1 MKKLKKSTP
10 VIQEEE
16 LIEWN
21 RYKRYLELIS
31 KDNERRFS
39 KGEIVASIRGRN
51 FGDLIRYDKKPQL
64 SNSKVFDIR
73 KKPKKIKKADIEI
86 ENGSFQNNELEGF
99 SDC

>member
-21 RYKRYLELIS
+21 RYKRYLELIL

-39 KGEIVASIRGRN
+39 KGEIVASIRSRN
-51 FGDLIRYDKKPQL
+51 IGDLIRYDKISQL
-64 SNSKVFDIR
+64 SNTKVLDIR
-73 KKPKKIKKADIEI
+73 KKPKKIKKAYIE
-86 ENGSFQNNELEGF
+86 L
-99 SDC
+99 

>member
-21 RYKRYLELIS
+21 RYKRYLELIL

-39 KGEIVASIRGRN
+39 KGEIVASIRSRN
-51 FGDLIRYDKKPQL
+51 IGDLIRYDKISQL
-64 SNSKVFDIR
+64 SNTKVFDIQ
-73 KKPKKIKKADIEI
+73 KKPKKVKKAYIE
-86 ENGSFQNNELEGF
+86 L
-99 SDC
+99 

>member
-21 RYKRYLELIS
+21 RYKRYLELIL

-39 KGEIVASIRGRN
+39 KGEIVASIRSRN
-51 FGDLIRYDKKPQL
+51 IRDLIRYDKISQL
-64 SNSKVFDIR
+64 SNTKVLDIR
-73 KKPKKIKKADIEI
+73 KKPKKIKRAY
-86 ENGSFQNNELEGF
+86 FEL
-99 SDC
+99 

>member
-21 RYKRYLELIS
+21 RYKRYLELIL

-39 KGEIVASIRGRN
+39 KGEIVASIRSRN
-51 FGDLIRYDKKPQL
+51 IGDLIRYDKILQL
-64 SNSKVFDIR
+64 SNTKVFDIR
-73 KKPKKIKKADIEI
+73 KKPKKIKKAYIE
-86 ENGSFQNNELEGF
+86 L
-99 SDC
+99 

>member
-21 RYKRYLELIS
+21 RNKRYLELIL

-39 KGEIVASIRGRN
+39 KGEIVASIRSRN
-51 FGDLIRYDKKPQL
+51 IGDLIRYDKISQL
-64 SNSKVFDIR
+64 FNTKVFDIR
-73 KKPKKIKKADIEI
+73 KKPKKIKKAYIE
-86 ENGSFQNNELEGF
+86 L
-99 SDC
+99 

>member
-1 MKKLKKSTP
+1 LKIFTEGESFFKMKKLKKSTP

-39 KGEIVASIRGRN
+39 EGEIVASIRGRN
-51 FGDLIRYDKKPQL
+51 FGDLIRYDNKPQL
-64 SNSKVFDIR
+64 SNPKVSYIR
-73 KKPKKIKKADIEI
+73 KKPQKI
-86 ENGSFQNNELEGF
+86 
-99 SDC
+99 

>member
-21 RYKRYLELIS
+21 RYKRYWELIS
-31 KDNERRFS
+31 KNNERRFS

-51 FGDLIRYDKKPQL
+51 FGDLIWYDNKPQL
-64 SNSKVFDIR
+64 SNSKVSDIR
-73 KKPKKIKKADIEI
+73 KKPKKIKKTDIEI
-86 ENGSFQNNELEGF
+86 ENGS
-99 SDC
+99 S

>member
-21 RYKRYLELIS
+21 RYKRYLELIL

-39 KGEIVASIRGRN
+39 KGEIVASIRSRN
-51 FGDLIRYDKKPQL
+51 IGDLIR
-64 SNSKVFDIR
+64 
-73 KKPKKIKKADIEI
+73 
-86 ENGSFQNNELEGF
+86 
-99 SDC
+99 

>member
-21 RYKRYLELIS
+21 RYKRYLELIL

-39 KGEIVASIRGRN
+39 KGEIVASIRSRN
-51 FGDLIRYDKKPQL
+51 IGDLIRYDKISQL
-64 SNSKVFDIR
+64 SNTKVFDIL
-73 KKPKKIKKADIEI
+73 KIPQKIKKAYIE
-86 ENGSFQNNELEGF
+86 L
-99 SDC
+99 

>member
-21 RYKRYLELIS
+21 RYKRYLELIL

-39 KGEIVASIRGRN
+39 KGEIVASIRSRN
-51 FGDLIRYDKKPQL
+51 IGDLIRYDKILQL
-64 SNSKVFDIR
+64 SNKKVFDIR
-73 KKPKKIKKADIEI
+73 KKPKKIKKVYIE
-86 ENGSFQNNELEGF
+86 L
-99 SDC
+99 

>member
-21 RYKRYLELIS
+21 RYKRYLELIL

-39 KGEIVASIRGRN
+39 KGEIVASIRSRN
-51 FGDLIRYDKKPQL
+51 IGDLIRYDKISQL
-64 SNSKVFDIR
+64 SNTKVFDIR
-73 KKPKKIKKADIEI
+73 KKLKKIKKAYIE
-86 ENGSFQNNELEGF
+86 L
-99 SDC
+99 

>member
-21 RYKRYLELIS
+21 RYKRYLELIL

-39 KGEIVASIRGRN
+39 KGEIVASILSRN
-51 FGDLIRYDKKPQL
+51 IGDLIRYDKI
-64 SNSKVFDIR
+64 S
-73 KKPKKIKKADIEI
+73 
-86 ENGSFQNNELEGF
+86 
-99 SDC
+99 

>member
-21 RYKRYLELIS
+21 RYKRYLELIL

-39 KGEIVASIRGRN
+39 KGEIVASIRSRN
-51 FGDLIRYDKKPQL
+51 IGDLIRYDKISQL
-64 SNSKVFDIR
+64 SNTKVLDI
-73 KKPKKIKKADIEI
+73 
-86 ENGSFQNNELEGF
+86 
-99 SDC
+99 

>member
-39 KGEIVASIRGRN
+39 KGEIVASIRSRN
-51 FGDLIRYDKKPQL
+51 IGDLIRYDKIPQS
-64 SNSKVFDIR
+64 SNPKVSDIR
-73 KKPKKIKKADIEI
+73 KKPKKIKKAYIEL
-86 ENGSFQNNELEGF
+86 ENGSF
-99 SDC
+99 